1 MLDAI
6 LRNRSESY
14 LAPLAARL
22 ARWRIRADMLTLSA
36 FLLTAV
42 AAVDI
47 RYGHTLIALGC
58 LAAARLFDALD
69 GPVARRAGL
78 TALGPTLD
86 TVVDLIASAA
96 IPFAF
101 ALADP
106 SRALAAM
113 VLILGLAAR
122 TAAATIAV
130 PAGPTIGKSEL
141 FLAFAIA
148 CVFPDRFSLVAYA
161 VGILCFVVL
170 GNRVAAV
177 AAKP

>member
-6 LRNRSESY
+6 LRNRSESF
-14 LAPLAARL
+14 LSPLAARL
-22 ARWRIRADMLTLSA
+22 AGWRIRADMLTLSA

-42 AAVDI
+42 AATDI
-47 RYGHTLIALGC
+47 RYGHTLIALGF
-58 LAAARLFDALD
+58 LAAARLLDALD
-69 GPVARRAGL
+69 GPVARRAGS

-86 TVVDLIASAA
+86 RVLDLVASAT

-113 VLILGLAAR
+113 VLILGLAIR
-122 TAAATIAV
+122 TVAETVSAPT
-130 PAGPTIGKSEL
+130 GPTVGKSE
-141 FLAFAIA
+141 FFIAFAIA

-170 GNRVAAV
+170 GSRVATV